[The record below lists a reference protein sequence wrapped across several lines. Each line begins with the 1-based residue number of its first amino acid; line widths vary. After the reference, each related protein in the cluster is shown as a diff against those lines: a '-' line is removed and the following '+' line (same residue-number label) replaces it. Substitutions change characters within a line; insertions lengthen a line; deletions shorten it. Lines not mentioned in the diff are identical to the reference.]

1 METKFDRS
9 QRQILVNLGNRYVI
23 FGPSGGLPRKFDFDP
38 VVDSIILPRVA
49 DESEVAHT
57 RIAETL
63 RVVGMEKTFPLSD
76 EPNQPDLVLSD
87 KDGNRVL
94 VEVKVRQGDPKGRDL
109 SIAWERSK
117 EAKQQGLMY
126 ENWFFNVDRLKL
138 LRVYWDH
145 EVPII
150 EESVPLD
157 VWEKTPESIFRRAN
171 VVAEVEDWIFRLDVL
186 YNDVESWLSTHR
198 DFRFERNRTVTMSE
212 EMMQN
217 FAVTDR
223 DVPILDVI
231 EGDQVVASFVPR
243 GLWMIGAWG
252 RVDVITRSQT
262 TILVA
267 TRDKE
272 EEELR
277 WELVSPED
285 RRKRVPFNKDS
296 LIAIVGAQ

>member
-1 METKFDRS
+1 
-9 QRQILVNLGNRYVI
+9 
-23 FGPSGGLPRKFDFDP
+23 
-38 VVDSIILPRVA
+38 
-49 DESEVAHT
+49 
-57 RIAETL
+57 
-63 RVVGMEKTFPLSD
+63 MEKTFPLSD

>member
-1 METKFDRS
+1 
-9 QRQILVNLGNRYVI
+9 
-23 FGPSGGLPRKFDFDP
+23 
-38 VVDSIILPRVA
+38 
-49 DESEVAHT
+49 
-57 RIAETL
+57 
-63 RVVGMEKTFPLSD
+63 
-76 EPNQPDLVLSD
+76 
-87 KDGNRVL
+87 
-94 VEVKVRQGDPKGRDL
+94 
-109 SIAWERSK
+109 
-117 EAKQQGLMY
+117 
-126 ENWFFNVDRLKL
+126 
-138 LRVYWDH
+138 
-145 EVPII
+145 
-150 EESVPLD
+150 
-157 VWEKTPESIFRRAN
+157 
-171 VVAEVEDWIFRLDVL
+171 
-186 YNDVESWLSTHR
+186 
-198 DFRFERNRTVTMSE
+198 
-212 EMMQN
+212 MQN